1 MSETTIADRG
11 PIATEERRSPVGE
24 FFRRLVKEKPLGL
37 VGGVIVLV
45 LLISGIFADLAW
57 LGLPNV
63 GLAPYGLNEVN
74 PDDFITGY
82 SARHWL
88 GADNLGRDV
97 LSRVIYGARTSLQ
110 VGLYATALAT
120 VISLVLGLSS
130 GFLGGKFDLIVQ
142 RFVDAWMCFPGLIV
156 LIVAIT
162 LVGPGLWQMI
172 FVLSLM
178 GIGGSRSI
186 RGPVIAI
193 RNEMYV
199 QSAIATGCSTWR
211 VLIRHILPNVMAPT
225 IVLFTTRMPGMIMSE
240 ASLSFLGFG
249 IPPPAASWGGM
260 LSGSGRFYMQLAP
273 WMALWPGVALTVS
286 VYGINVFG
294 DAVRDLLDPR
304 LRGGI
309 GRYSSTKVD
318 RKRRKKVVV
327 EKTS

>member
-1 MSETTIADRG
+1 MTETTIADSG
-11 PIATEERRSPVGE
+11 SIAAEKRRSPLSE
-24 FFRRLVKEKPLGL
+24 FFHRLVREKPLGL
-37 VGGVIVLV
+37 VGGVIVLL
-45 LLISGIFADLAW
+45 LLISGIFADLSW
-57 LGLPNV
+57 LGLPDI
-63 GLAPYGLNEVN
+63 GIAPYGLNEVN
-74 PDDFITGY
+74 PDDFIAGY

-193 RNEMYV
+193 RNEVYV

-211 VLIRHILPNVMAPT
+211 VLMRHILPNVMAPT

-273 WMALWPGVALTVS
+273 WMALWPGIALTVS

-304 LRGGI
+304 LRGGV
-309 GRYSSTKVD
+309 GRYSSKKRDRRRQKVTAD
-318 RKRRKKVVV
+318 VKI
-327 EKTS
+327 

>member
-1 MSETTIADRG
+1 MSETTIADSG
-11 PIATEERRSPVGE
+11 PIAAEKRRSPLRE
-24 FFRRLVKEKPLGL
+24 FFTRLVREKPLGL
-37 VGGVIVLV
+37 VGGVIVL
-45 LLISGIFADLAW
+45 LLLVSGIFADLAW

-74 PDDFITGY
+74 PDDFISSY

-304 LRGGI
+304 LRGGV